1 MDSKVAFSKENGM
14 RCICTDC
21 PVEKASQCAID
32 KKAILMEKMGIMGEE
47 KMEMPTREE
56 LAGLYCSSGKATC
69 TDLKVNE
76 NCNCQQCPVWKENDL
91 EHAHPAFHYCRD
103 GKAM

>member
-1 MDSKVAFSKENGM
+1 MDSKVPFSKDNGI

-21 PVEKASQCAID
+21 PVAKQSQCAID
-32 KKAILMEKMGIMGEE
+32 KKATLMDRMKAMGPEKMD
-47 KMEMPTREE
+47 MPTREE

-69 TDLKVNE
+69 TDLNHKE
-76 NCNCQQCPVWKENDL
+76 NCICPKCQVWKENDL
-91 EHAHPAFHYCRD
+91 EHANFAYHYCRD